1 MSRVAVSAP
10 ISTGNCIQAM
20 ADLIVEHFQPERIIL
35 FGSQARGDTD
45 RDSDVDL
52 LVVMCGPVD
61 RRETAAQI
69 RRALRDVPV
78 AKDIVV
84 TWSDEIAR
92 RGHVIGTV
100 LRPALREGKVLYEPF

>member
-1 MSRVAVSAP
+1 MSRVTVSAEM
-10 ISTGNCIQAM
+10 STGECIRAM
-20 ADLIVEHFQPERIIL
+20 TDLIVEHFQPERIIL

-52 LVVMCGPVD
+52 LVVMAGPVD
-61 RRETAAQI
+61 RRETAVQI
-69 RRALRDVPV
+69 RRVLQGISV

-84 TWSDEIAR
+84 TSSEEIAR

-100 LRPALREGKVLYEPF
+100 LRPALREGKVLFHE